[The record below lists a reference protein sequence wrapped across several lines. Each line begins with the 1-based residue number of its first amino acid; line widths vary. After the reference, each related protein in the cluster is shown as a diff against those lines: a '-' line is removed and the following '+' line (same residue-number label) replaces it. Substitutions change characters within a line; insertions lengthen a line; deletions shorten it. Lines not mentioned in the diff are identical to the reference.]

1 MRCLWL
7 TLADPTPAHNGQF
20 LYSGGLIDSVAE
32 AGAEV
37 VVVGLARAGSAR
49 HDGARDGR
57 VLWRLAN
64 DEPLSHRASLVS
76 PLPNMAKRCTTPT
89 MRRLLDEVL
98 ANSTFDIVVFDG
110 ISAGWAL
117 RRVLKRWS
125 RRADR
130 PKIVY
135 VSHNHE
141 SSLRQGLAEN
151 HPRFLKRQGLKFD
164 ARKVSRLEHA
174 LVAESDLITAIT
186 PEDGALYGREWPH
199 KLIEVLTPGYRGRAL
214 PERRITPDLPRRAV
228 VVGSFDWIAKRLNIA
243 EFIRVADPIFA
254 ANGVELEIV
263 GSGDPAFFDQIRKSL
278 VATHFTGT
286 VERIDRYMESARIA
300 IVPERSGG
308 GFKLK
313 VLEYIFNRTP
323 IFALEG
329 SVAGVPLEHNDSIQ
343 LYPDQQA
350 LALGVWRA
358 IDDLGRLNRLQN
370 RAFERC
376 RDSFDWP
383 SRGRHFLA
391 AVSAL

>member
-64 DEPLSHRASLVS
+64 DEPLSHRASLAS

-199 KLIEVLTPGYRGRAL
+199 KLIEVL
-214 PERRITPDLPRRAV
+214 
-228 VVGSFDWIAKRLNIA
+228 
-243 EFIRVADPIFA
+243 
-254 ANGVELEIV
+254 
-263 GSGDPAFFDQIRKSL
+263 
-278 VATHFTGT
+278 
-286 VERIDRYMESARIA
+286 
-300 IVPERSGG
+300 
-308 GFKLK
+308 
-313 VLEYIFNRTP
+313 
-323 IFALEG
+323 
-329 SVAGVPLEHNDSIQ
+329 
-343 LYPDQQA
+343 
-350 LALGVWRA
+350 
-358 IDDLGRLNRLQN
+358 
-370 RAFERC
+370 
-376 RDSFDWP
+376 
-383 SRGRHFLA
+383 
-391 AVSAL
+391 